1 MFKRYEEPV
10 TFAWVTGGKCV
21 YKIRFGIICIREN
34 KGIGFKLHYISVSYM
49 MEK

>member
-21 YKIRFGIICIREN
+21 CKIRLGIICIRKEKTKASILN
-34 KGIGFKLHYISVSYM
+34 YIIFLFPT
-49 MEK
+49 